1 MKCKTSFQS
10 RHPPLQ
16 SHIQTENILAYL
28 KITEQFGSAW
38 DYKETKPKHNFV
50 GFTIPEKPHFSP
62 SQYSYTNK

>member
-1 MKCKTSFQS
+1 M
-10 RHPPLQ
+10 
-16 SHIQTENILAYL
+16 YL

-62 SQYSYTNK
+62 NQYSYTNK